1 VKWGIVGYGS
11 IGKRHA
17 VNILSLGD
25 DVVVLTKN
33 TECPVPT
40 VNTIQELLDGKIDLV
55 IIANETILHICAY
68 QEIRKLN
75 KDIKILI
82 EKPIFEKN
90 YFLENDQNTYVAYC
104 LRFHPL
110 VKIIKKHLEGKKL
123 LSAFFYVGQYLPD
136 WRKGR
141 DYRQVYSAHKAMGG
155 GVLRDLSHEL
165 DLAAFFA
172 GQLKLNYAVS
182 KKISGLE
189 IDTDDIYSG
198 LFSAVNCSLI
208 NINLNYLD
216 RISQR
221 FFIIITNAETIRVD
235 FLDGT
240 IKINETMQTHDY
252 DRNEMYV
259 EMLKTFKSDKR
270 SLLCTFDEGQKITE
284 LIEAS
289 ERK

>member
-90 YFLENDQNTYVAYC
+90 YFLENDQNTYVA
-104 LRFHPL
+104 
-110 VKIIKKHLEGKKL
+110 
-123 LSAFFYVGQYLPD
+123 
-136 WRKGR
+136 
-141 DYRQVYSAHKAMGG
+141 
-155 GVLRDLSHEL
+155 
-165 DLAAFFA
+165 
-172 GQLKLNYAVS
+172 
-182 KKISGLE
+182 
-189 IDTDDIYSG
+189 
-198 LFSAVNCSLI
+198 
-208 NINLNYLD
+208 
-216 RISQR
+216 
-221 FFIIITNAETIRVD
+221 
-235 FLDGT
+235 
-240 IKINETMQTHDY
+240 
-252 DRNEMYV
+252 
-259 EMLKTFKSDKR
+259 
-270 SLLCTFDEGQKITE
+270 
-284 LIEAS
+284 
-289 ERK
+289 